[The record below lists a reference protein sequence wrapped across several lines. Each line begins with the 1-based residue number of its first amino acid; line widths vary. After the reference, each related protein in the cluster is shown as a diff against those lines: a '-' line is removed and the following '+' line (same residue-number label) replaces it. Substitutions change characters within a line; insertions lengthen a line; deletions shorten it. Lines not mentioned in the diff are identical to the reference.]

1 MSASGVWERARVN
14 ECPVSLVRRARAPV
28 RDAMCVT
35 RRRLYLHGNQ
45 LSSVA
50 DDGVRCAGDPM
61 CFAFIRRLLELYT
74 NQLTKIAGVKFPAS
88 LE

>member
-1 MSASGVWERARVN
+1 MHER
-14 ECPVSLVRRARAPV
+14 PVSIVRRARAPV
-28 RDAMCVT
+28 RDAMCLS

-61 CFAFIRRLLELYT
+61 FFAFIRRYLDLGG
-74 NQLTKIAGVKFPAS
+74 NQLTNITGVKFPAS
-88 LE
+88 LK

>member
-1 MSASGVWERARVN
+1 MSVCVCGVM
-14 ECPVSLVRRARAPV
+14 VSNWCALPAL
-28 RDAMCVT
+28 

-61 CFAFIRRLLELYT
+61 CFAFIRRELYLWS
-74 NQLTKIAGVKFPAS
+74 NQLTNIAGVKFPAS
-88 LE
+88 LK